1 MDRRQIPVYTAR
13 RSAGGRM
20 PRTASRLK
28 LLRRYRAHLAVA
40 LLIALGFLPILLR
53 VGIVP
58 AIALSLFA
66 TFVFGTCFFLLGLVR
81 NGIRLPLFSL
91 NLLVQTLL
99 IALTVFVAA
108 LLTGWAGLATTAHRS
123 PLDAELIRA
132 GVRILGSRY
141 MLLALGGGVVL
152 AGLVNA
158 WFAIDRKMGP
168 GVLRNW
174 MTGKYYNPKEET
186 RIFMFL
192 DIRDSTTL
200 AERLGNVE
208 FSALVRDFFR
218 DLTDPLLETKGEV
231 SHYIGDEAV
240 ITWKPKQGIE
250 DSNCVML
257 FFRMREAVAARAGY
271 YIRRYGLVP
280 EFKAGLHIGPVI
292 ATEVG
297 EVKSEIV
304 FHGDVLNTAARIQSL
319 CVEEKCP
326 LLLSSDLA
334 ARLQVP
340 KPYAARSLGPRR
352 LKGKANEVEIF
363 AIDPS

>member
-1 MDRRQIPVYTAR
+1 MLKTERRR
-13 RSAGGRM
+13 R
-20 PRTASRLK
+20 
-28 LLRRYRAHLAVA
+28 LLRKYLDHLAVA
-40 LLIALGFLPILLR
+40 LLIALGFLPFLLR
-53 VGIVP
+53 AGIGP
-58 AIALSLFA
+58 AIALGLFA
-66 TFVFGTCFFLLGLVR
+66 TVVFGTCFFLLGLVR
-81 NGIRLPLFSL
+81 NGIRLPSFSL

-99 IALTVFVAA
+99 IALTVFIGA
-108 LLTGWAGLATTAHRS
+108 LLTGWAGLAVTAHRS
-123 PLDAELIRA
+123 PLDDELIRTAA
-132 GVRILGSRY
+132 GILGSGY

-158 WFAIDRKMGP
+158 YFAIDRKMGP

-174 MTGKYYNPKEET
+174 MTGKYYNPKEEM

-192 DIRDSTTL
+192 DIRDSTML
-200 AERLGNVE
+200 AEKLGNVE

-218 DLTDPLLETKGEV
+218 DLTDPLLESKGDV

-240 ITWKPKQGIE
+240 ITWTPRQGLR
-250 DSNCVML
+250 DSNCVRL
-257 FFRMREAVAARAGY
+257 FFRMREAVAKRAGY
-271 YIRRYGLVP
+271 YTRRYGLVP

-319 CVEEKCP
+319 CAQEQCP

-334 ARLQVP
+334 ARLQLP
-340 KPYAARSLGPRR
+340 EPYVARSLGARR
-352 LKGKANEVEIF
+352 LKGKANEMEIF
-363 AIDPS
+363 AIDFVPPGANREACRA